1 MAYEILMPKLSSTM
15 DTGTITTWLK
25 NVGERI
31 EVGEAIFE
39 VMTDKIAIE
48 VESYEEG
55 FLLKKYID
63 DGESAPVNS
72 IIGYIG
78 EEDEEVPETIPPLID
93 ENTNAK
99 SEEDDIK
106 QENKK
111 ILEIHQTDKV
121 RATPAARR
129 LARLNNVELKN
140 IIGTG
145 PRSRVQANDVLNYD
159 LNKEHENDHHFIESG
174 SELIPWTSMRKV
186 IAENMLKSKKEIPHV
201 VMTAEVDMTKVVQ
214 LRNYLLP
221 LIQDE
226 TGERLSYLEI
236 IAKATSHNL
245 KRYPIFNSRSSDEGV
260 FQYKE
265 VNLGVAVALEQGLI
279 VPVVKNADKKGLV
292 ELTTE
297 IKALT
302 KKARSNQLLK
312 EEMNDATFTISSLGK
327 SRVKHFTPII
337 NYPEVAILGVGGIY
351 EKQKI
356 VEKDGQLAVLN
367 IPIVEL
373 SLSFDHRVVDGAPAS
388 AFLSDLVA
396 TLEEPMS
403 LLI

>member
-31 EVGEAIFE
+31 EVGEVIFE

-99 SEEDDIK
+99 SKEDDIK

-145 PRSRVQANDVLNYD
+145 PRSRVQVNDVLNYD
-159 LNKEHENDHHFIESG
+159 LNKEHKNDHHFIESG

>member
-31 EVGEAIFE
+31 EVGEVIFE

-99 SEEDDIK
+99 SKENDIK

-140 IIGTG
+140 INGTG

-159 LNKEHENDHHFIESG
+159 LNKEHENYQHFIESG

-226 TGERLSYLEI
+226 TGERVSYLEI

-260 FQYKE
+260 FKYKE